1 MARRGSGS
9 PGWFF
14 LIAIAAAAIFFYRQM
29 HAPPSS
35 RHQERGRER
44 AHRSEERR
52 LYPGSPY
59 RGVPREGR
67 RERTPAACLELGTA
81 CTSSY
86 FAAWTEPEDGTCRVR
101 VEQGYPAPDPRCT
114 PGGINPSVTVEVL
127 RDPSWRTRC
136 IRNCE
141 TSEAQKHAAYAWYG
155 IRKPQH
161 NSEENQICELDHL
174 VPLELG
180 GADGLGNIWPQ
191 CGPSEVALHERYFK
205 LKDRVENYLE
215 DEVKAGR
222 MPLAE
227 AQTGIAR
234 DWVTYLEAANRYCAA
249 GGRC

>member
-1 MARRGSGS
+1 MARRSSG
-9 PGWFF
+9 PPLWFV
-14 LIAIAAAAIFFYRQM
+14 LIAIAAAAIFLYKRVQ
-29 HAPPSS
+29 APPYS
-35 RHQERGRER
+35 ERGRER
-44 AHRSEERR
+44 AHRREEPR
-52 LYPGSPY
+52 LYPGA
-59 RGVPREGR
+59 PREGR
-67 RERTPAACLELGTA
+67 HQQIPAACQAFGTA

-86 FAAWTEPEDGTCRVR
+86 FAAWTEPENGTCQVR

-114 PGGINPSVTVEVL
+114 PGGINPSVTAEVL

-141 TSEAQKHAAYAWYG
+141 TSEAQKHAAYAWYD

-161 NSEENQICELDHL
+161 NSEENQVCELDHL

-191 CGPSEVALHERYFK
+191 CGPSGVALHDRYFK

-222 MPLAE
+222 MPLDE
-227 AQTGIAR
+227 AQKGIAR
-234 DWVTYLEAANRYCAA
+234 NWVEYLPAANRYCEA